1 MRFQGGAVTGRG
13 ARDLSCSEGTGSRSV
28 CLSWDP
34 GPAGPAG
41 PTRGKPL
48 PSLSSTPQPSPR
60 KEGSGLEPRFP
71 MEVGGGPHCHLLCS
85 EHSCPLIP
93 AVPFRTGLGAPRPD
107 PLASGPAWKNLPSD
121 SAGPGPA
128 GSLGNVWGSGE
139 ELMNIYSP
147 CWKWGGA
154 EPSGGCPCPPGSGH
168 PEPTVAQG

>member
-1 MRFQGGAVTGRG
+1 MTGRG

-71 MEVGGGPHCHLLCS
+71 MEVGGGTSLSLALLRTQLSFDPC
-85 EHSCPLIP
+85 CPL
-93 AVPFRTGLGAPRPD
+93 
-107 PLASGPAWKNLPSD
+107 
-121 SAGPGPA
+121 
-128 GSLGNVWGSGE
+128 
-139 ELMNIYSP
+139 
-147 CWKWGGA
+147 
-154 EPSGGCPCPPGSGH
+154 
-168 PEPTVAQG
+168 